1 MRAKFFLKGMGIGVT
16 VTAIIFTVAFALQP
30 PTLSDEEIIARAK
43 TLGMVESEETTLN
56 QKGLKDEEVSESEEA
71 SEAQDTSE
79 SGDVS
84 EDKVTT
90 EEVSSEELSEEDKE
104 ALQALKDLEDAKK
117 EDAGADNSGYKTTDT
132 VNDSSSEAETPQNTQ
147 SFTINN
153 GEDSAVVSSRLY
165 RQGIIDDPNGF
176 DDYLTKN
183 GYDTRIRPGSYNI
196 PEGSSFETIANAIA
210 N

>member
-56 QKGLKDEEVSESEEA
+56 QMGLKDEEVSESDEA

-79 SGDVS
+79 SGDAS

-183 GYDTRIRPGSYNI
+183 GYDTRIHPGSYNI